1 MNPQLLQML
10 LPYLMQLF
18 QGQGGG
24 ANSLMSLFGQNG
36 QNSFMQPQQQQ
47 QAPEASN
54 MLQPVSGGVQAP
66 SGVVGGQTP
75 VNGQTGSAPGASV
88 PSPQN
93 GISPTGAPQSM
104 NGIWTSLLA
113 GLQNN
118 ALQAP
123 QSAPGNSFFGG

>member
-18 QGQGGG
+18 QGGQGGG
-24 ANSLMSLFGQNG
+24 SPLMQLFGQNG
-36 QNSFMQPQQQQ
+36 QNSFMQPPA
-47 QAPEASN
+47 QATPETNN
-54 MLQPVSGGVQAP
+54 MLQPVSGGVQGP

-75 VNGQTGSAPGASV
+75 VNGQNGSVPGATV

-113 GLQNN
+113 GMQNN

-123 QSAPGNSFFGG
+123 QSGA